1 MGHQPGSPPTPAPW
15 VPLTL
20 TAWPAALAEGP
31 SARLTLLEDC
41 VSLVVPPSAAESP
54 EMTRALE
61 KLLLPKRK
69 LRVELLEEPRLDR
82 TSASARSRTP
92 RWPVVAG
99 GGCECRD
106 AAEARR
112 ESGLPSSRGA
122 RPCADEDVGRKGWRL
137 SRIGP
142 DALRKGGRGLRAPGA
157 WTDWLLPFLRPSK
170 ESTRVGTRVGT
181 TSAPAQGG
189 GCPALPGAHGGLP
202 ESRRLT
208 QDARSPTAGGR
219 HGWGQQPGGGTRP
232 VYQDFPGFDT
242 KVTRSWESWS
252 DTPAASLTLGH

>member
-1 MGHQPGSPPTPAPW
+1 MGRATSQDPAHPAPW
-15 VPLTL
+15 APLTL
-20 TAWPAALAEGP
+20 AVWPAARAEGP

-82 TSASARSRTP
+82 TRASARSRTP

-112 ESGLPSSRGA
+112 ESRLPPSRGA
-122 RPCADEDVGRKGWRL
+122 RPWADEDVGRKAWRL

-142 DALRKGGRGLRAPGA
+142 DELRKGGLGLSGPWA
-157 WTDWLLPFLRPSK
+157 WTDWLLPFLWPLK
-170 ESTRVGTRVGT
+170 ERARVGMRVGAM
-181 TSAPAQGG
+181 SAPVQGG
-189 GCPALPGAHGGLP
+189 GRPALPGLHGGLP
-202 ESRRLT
+202 ES
-208 QDARSPTAGGR
+208 QGARSPKAGGR
-219 HGWGQQPGGGTRP
+219 HGWGQQPG
-232 VYQDFPGFDT
+232 
-242 KVTRSWESWS
+242 
-252 DTPAASLTLGH
+252 